1 MRDRFEKS
9 KLTRRGVLISALGST
24 SLLTGMAHLAEAGT
38 KVSQSAVQYQPAPKD
53 GQDCQ
58 HCYQFV
64 TPHGCK
70 MVDGDIVPTG
80 WCGLW
85 VKKPA

>member
-1 MRDRFEKS
+1 MQGRCEQLRLS
-9 KLTRRGVLISALGST
+9 RRALLVSVAAST
-24 SLLTGMAHLAEAGT
+24 SLLAGARSAEAAI
-38 KVSQSAVQYQPAPKD
+38 KVPQGAVHYQPTPKD

-64 TPHGCK
+64 APNGCK
-70 MVDGDIVPTG
+70 FVDGDITPTG
-80 WCGLW
+80 WCRLW